1 MQSYRDY
8 ELLDASRFGKFG
20 SIITF
25 FGFLI
30 VAFLQGLGQVAL
42 IIGLILKAVAVNK
55 ISNALNNKEIFRN
68 YLTSIIVEVV
78 GDVLALIA
86 LFVTVLMSKNAFV
99 GYSLERDFLYIVF
112 RLMFPIFVF
121 LEVARL
127 ISVAFLYK
135 SYGPIESEL
144 NIPEFKDAA
153 KLYLI
158 SALTSITIVGG
169 IIFGM
174 VASIREVDAYSN
186 ISKTTSS
193 KEQQKQVQAT

>member
-1 MQSYRDY
+1 M
-8 ELLDASRFGKFG
+8 
-20 SIITF
+20 
-25 FGFLI
+25 
-30 VAFLQGLGQVAL
+30 
-42 IIGLILKAVAVNK
+42 NK

-127 ISVAFLYK
+127 
-135 SYGPIESEL
+135 
-144 NIPEFKDAA
+144 
-153 KLYLI
+153 
-158 SALTSITIVGG
+158 
-169 IIFGM
+169 
-174 VASIREVDAYSN
+174 
-186 ISKTTSS
+186 
-193 KEQQKQVQAT
+193 